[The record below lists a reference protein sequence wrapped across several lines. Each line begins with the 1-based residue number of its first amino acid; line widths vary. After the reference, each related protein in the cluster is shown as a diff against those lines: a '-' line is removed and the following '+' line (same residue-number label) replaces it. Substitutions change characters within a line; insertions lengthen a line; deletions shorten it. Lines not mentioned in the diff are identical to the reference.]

1 MSVTE
6 LALKRDQIQVGTISE
21 RQAEERWGWGRAVG
35 GMKSFNKHRSA
46 CVSLCLCVQHM
57 CHEFCAQKE
66 RKKERKK
73 KRIFVRSTRLRGEVM
88 ATGRRESTRLFCCSL
103 LLVVSVVQ
111 LLATGQWSETLC
123 QGALT
128 RFDSR
133 IELQSKQQEK

>member
-1 MSVTE
+1 
-6 LALKRDQIQVGTISE
+6 
-21 RQAEERWGWGRAVG
+21 
-35 GMKSFNKHRSA
+35 
-46 CVSLCLCVQHM
+46 
-57 CHEFCAQKE
+57 
-66 RKKERKK
+66 
-73 KRIFVRSTRLRGEVM
+73 M

-133 IELQSKQQEK
+133 IELQRKQQEKLFIITYLVTEIFDEFLFCNGTCKWHLTEKSKSQSARG

>member
-1 MSVTE
+1 
-6 LALKRDQIQVGTISE
+6 
-21 RQAEERWGWGRAVG
+21 
-35 GMKSFNKHRSA
+35 
-46 CVSLCLCVQHM
+46 
-57 CHEFCAQKE
+57 
-66 RKKERKK
+66 
-73 KRIFVRSTRLRGEVM
+73 M

>member
-1 MSVTE
+1 M
-6 LALKRDQIQVGTISE
+6 
-21 RQAEERWGWGRAVG
+21 G

-46 CVSLCLCVQHM
+46 CVSLRLCVQLVSI
-57 CHEFCAQKE
+57 CVTSSVPRRKE
-66 RKKERKK
+66 RKKKKK